1 MQPFKK
7 HKKLKIV
14 LLVLVGLFIA
24 FLCIPTP
31 SFDKPYSTVLTAKK
45 GELLGAK
52 IADDGQW
59 RFPAT
64 DNYSP
69 KYVACLLEYED
80 RWFFFHPGFNPVA
93 FVKSFIE
100 NVKAGEVVRGGS
112 TISMQVVRM
121 SRDNP
126 PRTYAEK
133 LWEVILAMR
142 LELRYSKKS
151 ILNMYAANAPFGGN
165 VVGIDAAA
173 WRYFHTTPDELS
185 WAEAATLAVLPNA
198 PALIHPGRSRER
210 LQQKR
215 DDLLQRLPHS
225 KTFIPNRFQ
234 VPELSEEDC
243 ELAMMENIPDKPFE
257 MPMLAYHYLSDQ
269 DKQHHGEQITSTLD
283 YRLQQSVMEI
293 MNRHHETNV
302 MNNIDNAAVYI
313 IDYLND
319 EIIAYV
325 GNNMN
330 ASDAA
335 MVDMVKAQRST
346 GSILKPFLFAA
357 MLDEGTLLPEMV
369 LPDIPMSLSGFTR
382 CLPTKRCKT
391 RSTRRLYTCC
401 ANTASSVSIPC

>member
-1 MQPFKK
+1 M
-7 HKKLKIV
+7 
-14 LLVLVGLFIA
+14 
-24 FLCIPTP
+24 
-31 SFDKPYSTVLTAKK
+31 
-45 GELLGAK
+45 
-52 IADDGQW
+52 
-59 RFPAT
+59 
-64 DNYSP
+64 
-69 KYVACLLEYED
+69 
-80 RWFFFHPGFNPVA
+80 A

-126 PRTYAEK
+126 PRTYGEK
-133 LWEVILAMR
+133 LLEIILAMR
-142 LELRYSKKS
+142 LELHYSKRS
-151 ILNMYAANAPFGGN
+151 ILNLYAANAPFGGN

-215 DDLLQRLPHS
+215 DELLQRLPHS
-225 KTFIPNRFQ
+225 KTFIPKRFH

-269 DKQHHGEQITSTLD
+269 DKQHHGEQIASTLD

-313 IDYLND
+313 VDYLND

-369 LPDIPMSLSGFTR
+369 LHSDEPFGIHAEKL
-382 CLPTKRCKT
+382 
-391 RSTRRLYTCC
+391 
-401 ANTASSVSIPC
+401 